1 MPGALAPGT
10 FTDAGSALCEEPKYA
25 DFLHFEYGLQGYFDL
40 EQGLA
45 CARKLG
51 KPVLIDFKGHAC
63 ANCKE
68 MDARVWSDPGVQQRL
83 RDNFV
88 LVALYVDDRTKLP
101 ENEVFVSKVDGKEKK
116 TIGKKNEDI
125 EISMFN
131 TNTLPLYAI
140 VDPEGKP
147 LIETRGTNFDIQAY
161 IEWLD
166 RGAQAYQNK

>member
-1 MPGALAPGT
+1 
-10 FTDAGSALCEEPKYA
+10 
-25 DFLHFEYGLQGYFDL
+25 
-40 EQGLA
+40 
-45 CARKLG
+45 
-51 KPVLIDFKGHAC
+51 
-63 ANCKE
+63 

-101 ENEVFVSKVDGKEKK
+101 ENEIFVSKVDGKEKK

-140 VDPEGKP
+140 VDPDGKP
-147 LIETRGTNFDIQAY
+147 LIETRGTDFNIQAY

-166 RGAQAYQNK
+166 RGAEAFRNR